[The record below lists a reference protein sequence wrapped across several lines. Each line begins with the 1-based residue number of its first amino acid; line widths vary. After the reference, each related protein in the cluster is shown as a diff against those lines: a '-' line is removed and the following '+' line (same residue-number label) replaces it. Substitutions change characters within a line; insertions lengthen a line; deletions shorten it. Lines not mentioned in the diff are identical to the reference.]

1 MRISI
6 LLLTYL
12 FINPLFAQDGPE
24 LHKVKVD
31 VVYLASD
38 YLEGRG
44 TGTKGETL
52 AGEYIVNRFKEIG
65 LEAGGENGS
74 WYQEFPFKLLS
85 NPHLRNSKPLKEGDG
100 KNVLGYL
107 NNDAPYTVV
116 IGAHYDHL
124 GMGETGSRH
133 TGEAAIHN
141 GADDN
146 ASGVASML
154 LLAERLKNKILKK
167 YNYLFIGFSGEEMGL
182 YGSKY
187 FVNNPTIPLES
198 IDALLNMDMIGRLN
212 EEKVLSVN
220 GVGSS
225 PALKEIVKNIAVHG
239 IQTVTTESG
248 IGPSDHASF
257 YLRDVPVLHFF
268 TGQHLDYHKPADDSH
283 LVNMEGVIQVS
294 DFVMAVIEGLDK
306 REKIAFTLAKE
317 APKREVS
324 AFNVTL
330 GVMPDYVYAGKGMRI
345 DAVLDN
351 RPAKKGGLQNG
362 DVIIKLGET
371 EVKDI
376 YAYMEALAKFNQGE
390 TATVVVLRKGK
401 KVKKKVVF

>member
-1 MRISI
+1 MRI
-6 LLLTYL
+6 LY
-12 FINPLFAQDGPE
+12 FIVFCLSANLIFAQNKAE
-24 LHKVKVD
+24 LHAVTVD
-31 VVYLASD
+31 LVYLASD

-44 TGTKGETL
+44 TGTKGEEL
-52 AGEYIVNRFKEIG
+52 AADYIVNRFEEIG
-65 LEAGGENGS
+65 LEPAGIDNT
-74 WYQEFPFKLLS
+74 WFQEFPFKLLS
-85 NPHLRNSKPLKEGDG
+85 NPHLINSKPLKEGIG
-100 KNVLGYL
+100 KNVLGMIK
-107 NNDAPYTVV
+107 NGSEHTIV
-116 IGAHYDHL
+116 IGAHFDHL

-154 LLAERLKNKILKK
+154 LLAERLKNSNMKK
-167 YNYLFIGFSGEEMGL
+167 YNYLFIAFSGEEMGL

-187 FVNNPTIPLES
+187 FVNNPTIKLES
-198 IDALLNMDMIGRLN
+198 INALMNMDMVGRLN
-212 EEKVLSVN
+212 KEKVLSVN

-225 PALKEIVKNIAVHG
+225 PALKEIVKNTDVHG

-268 TGQHLDYHKPADDSH
+268 TGQHMDYHKPADDSH
-283 LVNMEGVIQVS
+283 LVNMEGVVQVT
-294 DFVMAVIEGLDK
+294 DFIWEVIKGLED

-317 APKREVS
+317 EPKKEAA
-324 AFNVTL
+324 AFKVTL
-330 GVMPDYVYAGKGMRI
+330 GVMPDYVYAGEGMRI
-345 DAVLDN
+345 DAVLAD

-371 EVKDI
+371 EVSDI
-376 YAYMEALAKFNQGE
+376 YAYMEALGKYNKGE
-390 TATVVVLRKGK
+390 TATVIVLRKGK
-401 KVKKKVVF
+401 KVKKKVTF

>member
-1 MRISI
+1 MRIIHLIIFSFLGSFLI
-6 LLLTYL
+6 
-12 FINPLFAQDGPE
+12 AQDQSE
-24 LHKVKVD
+24 RHSVRVD

-38 YLEGRG
+38 YLEGRE
-44 TGTKGETL
+44 TGTTGETL
-52 AGEYIVNRFKEIG
+52 AADYITTRFQEIG
-65 LEAGGENGS
+65 LEEAGIEG
-74 WYQEFPFKLLS
+74 WYQPFPFKQLS
-85 NPHLRNSKPLKEGDG
+85 NPHLINSKPLKEGIG
-100 KNVLGYL
+100 KNILGFL
-107 NNDAPYTVV
+107 DNQSAHTIV

-124 GMGETGSRH
+124 GMGDNGSRH

-154 LLAERLKNKILKK
+154 LLAERLKSSSLKK
-167 YNYLFIGFSGEEMGL
+167 FNYLFMAFSGEEMGL

-198 IDALLNMDMIGRLN
+198 INALLNMDMVGRLN

-225 PALKEIVKNIAVHG
+225 PALKEIVKSIDVHG

-268 TGQHLDYHKPADDSH
+268 TGQHLDYHKPADDAH

-294 DFVMAVIEGLDK
+294 DFIMAVIEGLDK
-306 REKIAFTLAKE
+306 REKIKFTLAKE
-317 APKREVS
+317 EPKKEVA
-324 AFNVTL
+324 AFKVTL

-351 RPAKKGGLQNG
+351 RPAKLGGLENG
-362 DVIIKLGET
+362 DVIVKLGET
-371 EVKDI
+371 DVKDI
-376 YAYMEALAKFNQGE
+376 YAYMEALGKFNKGE

-401 KVKKKVVF
+401 KVKKKVTF